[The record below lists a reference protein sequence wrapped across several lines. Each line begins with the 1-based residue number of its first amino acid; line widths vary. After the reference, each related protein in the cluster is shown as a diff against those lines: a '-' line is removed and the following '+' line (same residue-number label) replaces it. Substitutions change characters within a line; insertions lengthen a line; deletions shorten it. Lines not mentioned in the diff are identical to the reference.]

1 MSIITIRI
9 AREIKEKLEKY
20 NVNISETVRKLL
32 NEYLAELES
41 RDLGE
46 KLERVRERL
55 SDKIDPKFIAKLVR
69 EDRETL

>member
-1 MSIITIRI
+1 
-9 AREIKEKLEKY
+9 
-20 NVNISETVRKLL
+20 VRKLL

-41 RDLGE
+41 RDLEE

-69 EDRETL
+69 EDKETL

>member
-41 RDLGE
+41 RDLKE

-55 SDKIDPKFIAKLVR
+55 SYKIDPKFIAKLVR
-69 EDRETL
+69 EDRETR

>member
-41 RDLGE
+41 RDLEE

-69 EDRETL
+69 EDKETL

>member
-1 MSIITIRI
+1 
-9 AREIKEKLEKY
+9 LEKY

-41 RDLGE
+41 RDLEE

-69 EDRETL
+69 EDKETL